1 MFRIFDFLSCE
12 QKHRNRSEYCK
23 GTLQLYL
30 PTVFTVMGIGVP
42 TSALIVTGASA
53 TKVDNT

>member
-12 QKHRNRSEYCK
+12 QKHQKHTSAIPSYRIYSN
-23 GTLQLYL
+23 GT
-30 PTVFTVMGIGVP
+30 TIGVP